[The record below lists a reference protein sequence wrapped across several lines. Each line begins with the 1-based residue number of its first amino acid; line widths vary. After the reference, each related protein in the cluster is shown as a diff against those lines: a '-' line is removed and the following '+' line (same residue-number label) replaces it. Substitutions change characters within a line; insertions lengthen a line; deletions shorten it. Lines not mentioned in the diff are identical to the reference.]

1 MTAAT
6 NSGQPTVVRWQR
18 GVPVYGIPVFTRP
31 FAILAAV
38 AALGIS
44 LSVYREYAG
53 LGPAS
58 GMNDAY
64 AWGIWKTFNV
74 MVLTG
79 LGSGGFAVG
88 IAAWIFFRRNLHAV
102 MRTALLTSFI
112 AYLTGLM
119 ALAVDVGRPWNIYQ
133 ALLPW
138 RWNAHSPML
147 EIILCMPAY
156 AFFPLLLENIP
167 PVLER
172 WYSRWEASR
181 PFIDRIMPVIR
192 VTYPWVV
199 ALAYTL
205 PMMHQSALGAL
216 MLLGADKVHP
226 LWQSP
231 LLPLLYLWAAAF
243 LGFACVI
250 LTLILCCMFWKRPFD
265 KDIMGELALIMT
277 RLTLAWVAVR
287 FADVIVRGVFFMAF
301 ELTRFALLF
310 WTENFLLILP
320 CVMLLSRRRRESIDL
335 LFKWTIPVA
344 FGGMLYRFDPTTL
357 AYSPQP
363 GAYYFPSFVEILISL
378 GWISVATMIFLVMVK
393 KTAILPA
400 PIADWYKLGE
410 YQNARK
416 LEAKLQ
422 TYVPSHS
429 H

>member
-88 IAAWIFFRRNLHAV
+88 IAAWIFIRRNLHAV

-147 EIILCMPAY
+147 DIILCMPAY

-250 LTLILCCMFWKRPFD
+250 LTLILCCMFWKRRRDRSRRLFHGFRTNPLRPAVLD
-265 KDIMGELALIMT
+265 GEFSPDPALRHAPQPETPRKHRPALQMDNPR
-277 RLTLAWVAVR
+277 RLRRHALPVR
-287 FADVIVRGVFFMAF
+287 PDHSGLFAAAGR
-301 ELTRFALLF
+301 LLF
-310 WTENFLLILP
+310 PVFCRNPHLSWLDFRRHHD
-320 CVMLLSRRRRESIDL
+320 LSRHGEKDGYSSRAHSRLVQTRRISKRPEAGGEITNL
-335 LFKWTIPVA
+335 CPVA
-344 FGGMLYRFDPTTL
+344 
-357 AYSPQP
+357 
-363 GAYYFPSFVEILISL
+363 
-378 GWISVATMIFLVMVK
+378 
-393 KTAILPA
+393 
-400 PIADWYKLGE
+400 
-410 YQNARK
+410 
-416 LEAKLQ
+416 
-422 TYVPSHS
+422 
-429 H
+429 